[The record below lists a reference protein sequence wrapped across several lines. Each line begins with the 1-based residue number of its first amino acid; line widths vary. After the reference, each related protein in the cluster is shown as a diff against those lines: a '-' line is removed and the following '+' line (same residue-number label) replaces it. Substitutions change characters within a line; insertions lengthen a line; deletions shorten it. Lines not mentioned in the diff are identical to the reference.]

1 MDQNELFETT
11 RTEIN
16 EFRTALEAKLG
27 ERESVTL
34 DAIKREDSWGDLA
47 QYAKT
52 DSENPELADLAGEF
66 ESFGE
71 SMQESEDAWG
81 DE

>member
-16 EFRTALEAKLG
+16 EFRATLEARLG

-34 DAIKREDSWGDLA
+34 DAIKRDDSWGDLA

-52 DSENPELADLAGEF
+52 DSENPELADLADEF
-66 ESFGE
+66 ESFSE
-71 SMQESEDAWG
+71 SMQESEDAWA